1 MFSLLFF
8 IASKLKPKF
17 FMDPIAMQARLLSL
31 SDMSSQGHA

>member
-17 FMDPIAMQARLLSL
+17 FMDRIARLGYYL
-31 SDMSSQGHA
+31 SDMSAQGHA